1 MTIIK
6 KFGPETEVRNKF
18 PKIWV
23 ILSCIFLLGL
33 ILVEIWVNNT
43 TVEYGSR
50 FEKIMTFKRVLDL
63 ENQVLENEI
72 AKNSSLSNISSSSAQ
87 LGFSYPSSVQYIRN

>member
-6 KFGPETEVRNKF
+6 KFGPETETKSKF

-23 ILSCIFLLGL
+23 ILTSVFLL
-33 ILVEIWVNNT
+33 ILVLIEIWVNNT
-43 TVEYGSR
+43 TIDYGSK
-50 FEKIMTFKRVLDL
+50 FEKIMVLKRVLDL

-72 AKNSSLSNISSSSAQ
+72 AKDSSLLNISSSSAE
-87 LGFSYPSSVQYIRN
+87 LGFSSPASIQYIRN

>member
-6 KFGPETEVRNKF
+6 KFGPKEIEKAKF

-23 ILSCIFLLGL
+23 VLTSMFLL
-33 ILVEIWVNNT
+33 ILVLIEIWVNNA
-43 TVEYGSR
+43 TVEYGSK
-50 FEKIMTFKRVLDL
+50 FEKIMTFKQVLDT

-72 AKNSSLSNISSSSAQ
+72 AKNSSLISISSSSAQ
-87 LGFSYPSSVQYIRN
+87 LGFSTPQSIEYIR